1 MGWDMGDPQEDVLA
15 QHAAETGR
23 RIAETMA
30 LVSAGHVAGLRNLRQ
45 NLTDIEVV
53 EAPQHQLIEPNPQL
67 DFDITT
73 TEKVKAGQ
81 RTQKPLATLEQ
92 VRLLTTQQAW
102 ETAKDRGYSKS
113 RDAFRAWSRRSP
125 EKCRELYGLI
135 VITAPQQGK
144 LIGYQDD
151 QADETLEK

>member
-1 MGWDMGDPQEDVLA
+1 MSYSTVSIPLLRTE
-15 QHAAETGR
+15 R
-23 RIAETMA
+23 RIAMMMA
-30 LVSAGHVAGLRNLRQ
+30 SASADHLAGLRNLRQ

-53 EAPQHQLIEPNPQL
+53 EAPQHQLIEPSPQL

-73 TEKVKAGQ
+73 TEKVKASQ

-102 ETAKDRGYSKS
+102 ETAKARGYSKS

-125 EKCRELYGLI
+125 EKCRKLYGLI
-135 VITAPQQGK
+135 VITDLQRGK
-144 LIGYQDD
+144 LIGYQDH
-151 QADETLEK
+151 QANKV

>member
-1 MGWDMGDPQEDVLA
+1 MMS
-15 QHAAETGR
+15 
-23 RIAETMA
+23 
-30 LVSAGHVAGLRNLRQ
+30 SAYADHVARLRKLIQ
-45 NLTDIEVV
+45 NRNVIEVV
-53 EAPQHQLIEPNPQL
+53 EAPQYQLIELNPQL

-81 RTQKPLATLEQ
+81 QTQKPLATLEQ

-102 ETAKDRGYSKS
+102 ETAKARGYSKS

-135 VITAPQQGK
+135 VITDPQQGK

-151 QADETLEK
+151 QADGTLETDPQQGKLIGYQDDQADGTLEK